1 MWLIAGLGNPG
12 EKYEDSPHNLGFRV
26 LDLLAGRNGVR
37 VSRRECQAMVGQG
50 AVGGQPAVLAK
61 PQTFM
66 NLSGVAVKGL
76 AVKYEIAPERV
87 IAIYDELAL
96 PWGTLRVR
104 PGGSAGGHNGVKSLI
119 KDLGTQEFPRV
130 RIGINPD
137 HPVHDAAQYVLAP
150 LKRAQL
156 QDLEEM
162 LRQAAEAVES
172 IIAEGV
178 EMSMTK
184 YNRRAQG
191 AKPENG

>member
-76 AVKYEIAPERV
+76 AVKYEIPPEHV

>member
-1 MWLIAGLGNPG
+1 MWLIVGLGNPG
-12 EKYEDSPHNLGFRV
+12 PEYEKSPHNLGFV
-26 LDLLAGRNGVR
+26 ALDLLAERNSVRLGRK
-37 VSRRECQAMVGQG
+37 ECQSVVGEG
-50 AVGGQPAVLAK
+50 TIAGNRVVLAK

-66 NLSGVAVKGL
+66 NLSGMAVKGL
-76 AVKYEIAPERV
+76 AVKYGIPPGHV
-87 IAIYDELAL
+87 IAVYDELAL
-96 PWGTLRVR
+96 PWASLRVR

-137 HPVHDAAQYVLAP
+137 RPVRDAAQYVLAP
-150 LKRAQL
+150 LRRAQFEE
-156 QDLEEM
+156 LEETLM
-162 LRQAAEAVES
+162 RAAAAVES

-191 AKPENG
+191 GNPENG

>member
-50 AVGGQPAVLAK
+50 VVGGQPAVLAK

-76 AVKYEIAPERV
+76 AVKYEIPPEHV

>member
-1 MWLIAGLGNPG
+1 MWLIVGLGNPSPEY
-12 EKYEDSPHNLGFRV
+12 EKSPHNLGFVV
-26 LDLLAGRNGVR
+26 LDLLAERNGIR
-37 VSRRECQAMVGQG
+37 LSRKECQAVIGEG
-50 AVGGQPAVLAK
+50 TIAGSRVILAK

-66 NLSGVAVKGL
+66 NLSGMAVKGL
-76 AVKYEIAPERV
+76 AVKYEIPPGRV

-96 PWGTLRVR
+96 PWASLRVR

-137 HPVHDAAQYVLAP
+137 HPVRDAAQYVLAP
-150 LKRAQL
+150 MRRAQFEE
-156 QDLEEM
+156 LEETLM
-162 LRQAAEAVES
+162 QAASAVES

-184 YNRRAQG
+184 FNRRAQG
-191 AKPENG
+191 ANPGNG